1 MVRLNASRLAVV
13 YEYEPS
19 LDGGHTSLHVGLAHP
34 ALGNSNSFLQLGGSH
49 LTWHDGF
56 GLTHSSQELIGW
68 H

>member
-34 ALGNSNSFLQLGGSH
+34 ALGNSNSFLQFGGSH
-49 LTWHDGF
+49 LT
-56 GLTHSSQELIGW
+56 
-68 H
+68 

>member
-34 ALGNSNSFLQLGGSH
+34 ALGNSNSFLHNQ
-49 LTWHDGF
+49 F
-56 GLTHSSQELIGW
+56 YKNVKMQK
-68 H
+68 